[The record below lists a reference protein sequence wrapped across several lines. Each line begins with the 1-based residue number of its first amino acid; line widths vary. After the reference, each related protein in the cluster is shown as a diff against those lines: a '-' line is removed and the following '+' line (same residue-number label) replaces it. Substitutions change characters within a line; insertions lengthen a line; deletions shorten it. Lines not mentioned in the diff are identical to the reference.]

1 MSELTDWF
9 KALPLFTRHWF
20 GLTIAL
26 SLLGRFGILSPI
38 YLILD
43 YTSLFHSFHVSYLNF
58 TIIESSTID
67 NQFYYRTSD
76 FKCILKIN

>member
-9 KALPLFTRHWF
+9 KSLPLFTRHWF

-43 YTSLFHSFHVSYLNF
+43 YHSLIHSFHVSY
-58 TIIESSTID
+58 
-67 NQFYYRTSD
+67 YY
-76 FKCILKIN
+76 